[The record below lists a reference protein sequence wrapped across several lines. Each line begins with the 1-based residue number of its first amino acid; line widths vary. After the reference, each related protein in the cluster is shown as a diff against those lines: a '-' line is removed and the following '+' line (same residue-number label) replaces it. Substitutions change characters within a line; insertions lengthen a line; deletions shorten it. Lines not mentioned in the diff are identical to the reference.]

1 MNELQ
6 GQSLE
11 RTPCP
16 HSSARAGNVNSCPD
30 AKGRIPPQ
38 CCSQKCQHQTV
49 LFGPGGGSGV
59 PVGSAWVFVGCVA
72 GPGRAQPA
80 CACSGGGSSGIQTP
94 GTGGRMRGIRSC
106 SRLPWLHISE
116 KQAKGKKKK
125 EVEEN
130 QNILLGGKKNSG
142 VKKCRRVMR
151 RPSEAKKCMRSSL
164 ETGV

>member
-1 MNELQ
+1 MADRSARVCCIGKGVPSHRGPGVPLTWVNELQ

-30 AKGRIPPQ
+30 AKGRIPPR

-59 PVGSAWVFVGCVA
+59 PAGSAWVFVGCVA

-80 CACSGGGSSGIQTP
+80 CACSGGGGRQEFGP
-94 GTGGRMRGIRSC
+94 QGQEGGCGEFALAAGCHGCIFQRS
-106 SRLPWLHISE
+106 
-116 KQAKGKKKK
+116 KQRGKKKRRRRK
-125 EVEEN
+125 PKHFIGREE
-130 QNILLGGKKNSG
+130 K
-142 VKKCRRVMR
+142 
-151 RPSEAKKCMRSSL
+151 
-164 ETGV
+164 